1 MCYSKENILLI
12 PKLRLKKDSVS
23 IDYFIALKCKEGCH
37 YEKVIH

>member
-12 PKLRLKKDSVS
+12 PKLSLKEDSVS
-23 IDYFIALKCKEGCH
+23 IDYFIALKCKEEYH